1 MTYRW
6 SVFSGLA
13 LLIGATLIAVK
24 SVAILATGDQPPL
37 LFEISPFFLA
47 LGVLG
52 LAPALALTGA
62 RRRVVPVLGAF
73 SLVGAVVAVVTEL
86 TGEVL
91 GAALAAGTLA
101 AIAGTLVSGWRPGG
115 DQAKRALVL
124 IAVAVIPTMLI
135 GGVLSAINER
145 LLEVGLL
152 GYALVWA
159 WAGLRLVARR
169 SPLGP

>member
-6 SVFSGLA
+6 RVFSGLA

-37 LFEISPFFLA
+37 LFEIAPFFFA

-52 LAPALALTGA
+52 LAPALGLIGA
-62 RRRVVPVLGAF
+62 RRRVVPALGVV
-73 SLVGAVVAVVTEL
+73 SLVAAAVAVITEL

-91 GAALAAGTLA
+91 GAALGVATLG
-101 AIAGTLVSGWRPGG
+101 AITGTLVSGWRPGG

-124 IAVAVIPTMLI
+124 VAVAVVPTMLV
-135 GGVLSAINER
+135 GGILEEINER

-159 WAGLRLVARR
+159 WAGQRLVARR
-169 SPLGP
+169 SPSGP